1 MSSIGRA
8 KIKVVSAFS
17 KLVRVLLIV
26 ALAHGVAGSV
36 DRAGGPDAGA
46 GRRYRAPMSGADVT
60 AAHRPRPVSGL
71 RPSPAAHG
79 VVPTLALEPAIAV
92 SPLAAA
98 RPDVRGPF
106 ALVLPS
112 AGRSPPRLSL
122 RA

>member
-1 MSSIGRA
+1 MST
-8 KIKVVSAFS
+8 VS

-36 DRAGGPDAGA
+36 ERAGGPDAGA

-60 AAHRPRPVSGL
+60 AATWPRPASGV
-71 RPSPAAHG
+71 RPSPAAQG
-79 VVPTLALEPAIAV
+79 VVPTLALDAAIAA

-98 RPDVRGPF
+98 RPDVRAPF